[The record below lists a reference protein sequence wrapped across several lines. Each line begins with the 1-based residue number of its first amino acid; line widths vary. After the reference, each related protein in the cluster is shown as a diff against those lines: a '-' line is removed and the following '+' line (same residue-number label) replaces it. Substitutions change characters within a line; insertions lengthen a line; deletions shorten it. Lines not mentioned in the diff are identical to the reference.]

1 MAVLAN
7 HVTRKPI
14 NAANGN
20 NSNGAISSTNQHV
33 PLSSKISKVA
43 EKAESVVA
51 PLLLTA
57 VAGDEASSITNSNT
71 PTSSDAINDTSSV
84 SVNGTVDNT
93 VPSNSSITN
102 SNVNST
108 SKSEKSSRSAALSTE
123 EKKAALIEVLIVYLS
138 YICIHVYLFRQTIL

>member
-14 NAANGN
+14 NAANN
-20 NSNGAISSTNQHV
+20 NSNGAISSSNQPV
-33 PLSSKISKVA
+33 PWSSKMNKVV

-51 PLLLTA
+51 PLLQTA
-57 VAGDEASSITNSNT
+57 VAGDEASSTTNSNN
-71 PTSSDAINDTSSV
+71 PTSGGAINDTSSA
-84 SVNGTVDNT
+84 SFNGTVDNT
-93 VPSNSSITN
+93 VVSNSSITN

-123 EKKAALIEVLIVYLS
+123 EKKAALIEVCIV
-138 YICIHVYLFRQTIL
+138 LFFNSSWLHIS